1 MRKTVLLI
9 TLLVATTT
17 LHAQLRLASLF
28 TDHMVI
34 QQQSPVPIWGWSY
47 PSQEVVIKVSW
58 DTTTYRVKSLNT
70 TEWRT
75 FIFSPAAGGP
85 HTITIKAGWE
95 ERVLKDVM
103 SGEVWLCSG
112 QSNMEWGM
120 HMSADGKEVTEQVN
134 DPNIRL
140 FQVSRFAADAPQ
152 LRGEGEWKVC
162 DKEAVRY
169 FSAVGYFFAK
179 RLNGQLNVPVGI
191 ISCAWGGTPAEA
203 WIPKSIV
210 YGNPTLRDAAAK
222 LTDDK
227 PWCPTKPEVVYNGM
241 LRPLIPYRVAGVLW
255 YQGEA
260 NVGSTAYKPLMEELI
275 KDWRREFL
283 YDFPFYYVQIAP
295 FAGYG
300 EFPSGALLRE
310 QQTKMLEIPN
320 TGMVVVTDVVDDVK
334 DIHPKYKKPVGERLA
349 NLALGDRYGKE
360 GIAYRNPIFK
370 QMNVEKGKVRISFD
384 YVLTGLVS
392 KGGEPNE
399 FMIAGA
405 DKKFYPAKAKI
416 EGKTVVVS
424 AKEVKDPVAVRF
436 AFKNGSLPNLFS
448 TEGLPVN
455 GFRTDSWGEE
465 EVKK

>member
-1 MRKTVLLI
+1 MRKILFSIALLAI
-9 TLLVATTT
+9 ATS
-17 LHAQLRLASLF
+17 LQAQLRLASLF

-34 QQQSPVPIWGWSY
+34 QQQSPVPIWGWSH

-75 FIFSPAAGGP
+75 FIFSPVAGGP

-120 HMSADGKEVTEQVN
+120 HASADGEGATEQVN

-140 FQVSRFAADAPQ
+140 FQVSRFAADSPQ
-152 LRGEGEWKVC
+152 LRGEGEWRVC

-179 RLNGQLNVPVGI
+179 RLHSQLNIPIGI
-191 ISCAWGGTPAEA
+191 ISSSWGGTPAEA
-203 WIPKSIV
+203 WIPKLVV
-210 YGNPTLRDAAAK
+210 YRNPVTKAGAEK

-241 LRPLIPYRVAGVLW
+241 LHPLIPFRIAGVLW

-260 NVGSTAYKPLMEELI
+260 NVGTASTYKPLMQELI
-275 KDWRREFL
+275 TDWRREFQN
-283 YDFPFYYVQIAP
+283 DFPFYYVQIAP

-310 QQTKMLEIPN
+310 QQTKMLEIPK
-320 TGMVVVTDVVDDVK
+320 TGMVVVTDVVDDVN

-349 NLALGDRYGKE
+349 NLALSDSYGKE

-370 QMNVEKGKVRISFD
+370 EMKIEKGKARISFE

-392 KGGEPNE
+392 KGGDPNE
-399 FMIAGA
+399 FMIAGV
-405 DKKFYPAKAKI
+405 DKKFYPAKVKI

-424 AKEVKDPVAVRF
+424 AKEVKAPVAVRF
-436 AFKNGSLPNLFS
+436 AFKNGSLPNLFT

-455 GFRTDSWGEE
+455 GFRTDQWEQ
-465 EVKK
+465 